1 MQLKITTKNN
11 PIKMTF
17 QNNAVKITSHK
28 NAVQLKWQLRNK
40 NENIESAMK
49 IKNKIMQL

>member
-28 NAVQLKWQLRNK
+28 NAVQLKQQLRNK
-40 NENIESAMK
+40 NENIERCNE
-49 IKNKIMQL
+49 NKK